1 MEHAMKFEN
10 MKYAKGFTLI
20 ELMVVVA
27 LVGILAAIAIPSY
40 SNYMQ
45 KSRRASAQ
53 VHLMDIAQRQQQ
65 YLLDARAYAPDL
77 ATLGISTP
85 SDVSPYYSPITIAA
99 VNNAGAPPSFTVTAQ
114 PKAGTDQVKDKC
126 GTLSLDSVGNK
137 TTSTGAAGCW

>member
-1 MEHAMKFEN
+1 MKFEN
-10 MKYAKGFTLI
+10 MKHAKGFTLI
-20 ELMVVVA
+20 EILVTVA
-27 LVGILAAIAIPSY
+27 IIGILAAIAIPSY

-65 YLLDARAYAPDL
+65 YLLDARAYAPNL
-77 ATLGISTP
+77 TALGISTP
-85 SDVSPYYSPITIAA
+85 NDVSPYYSPITIAA
-99 VNNAGAPPSFTVTAQ
+99 VNTAGAPPSFTVTAQ

-126 GTLSLDSVGNK
+126 GTLSIDNLGNK